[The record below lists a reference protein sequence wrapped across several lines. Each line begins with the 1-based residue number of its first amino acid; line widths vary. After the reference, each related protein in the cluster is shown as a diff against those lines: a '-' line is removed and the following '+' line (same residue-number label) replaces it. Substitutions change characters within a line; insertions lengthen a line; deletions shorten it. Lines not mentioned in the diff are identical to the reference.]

1 MKYIYS
7 TLLKSANNIY
17 KDSWFDLKIR
27 KNNKYRKKKKRK
39 CKVIE
44 SSYIDTYKIKLTLTD
59 KQKNIIKLWLD
70 DCIDIYNIANN
81 YIKTNV
87 NNDNIKEIINFYKLR
102 KHLETQLKEK
112 CKVNKLNKHTADY
125 AVHHCVTMYKS
136 ALSNH
141 NNNLSKFSIN
151 DLLKTRQRKNLVV
164 EPASVSSKINS
175 IFIKQLDKIIS
186 SSPLNLIKKNSVLQF
201 DSIKNN
207 FFIIIPFDKIDKK
220 EVYQH
225 KKCGIDIGVRTFITT
240 YSRGESMEI
249 GTNNNKLIDKY
260 NNKIDSIK
268 SNYNNQLKK
277 LSKKKYE
284 KSISKYSDKLKHSIE
299 DLHNK
304 TSTILLTLY
313 KEIII
318 GKVSIKKMISNV
330 TGNLQAITKRR
341 LIALSHY
348 KFREKL
354 KARAFKFGCK
364 ITEVSEYLTSK
375 TCSNCKVINDKL
387 GSSKIF
393 NCSSCKLCIDR
404 DINASI
410 NIYKNEILTR

>member
-1 MKYIYS
+1 MKYIYP
-7 TLLKSANNIY
+7 TLLKSANNININ
-17 KDSWFDLKIR
+17 SWFDIKIR
-27 KNNKYRKKKKRK
+27 KNNKYRKKKKR
-39 CKVIE
+39 IHNIIN
-44 SSYIDTYKIKLTLTD
+44 STYIDTYKIKLTLTD
-59 KQKNIIKLWLD
+59 KQKKIIKLWLD
-70 DCIDIYNIANN
+70 DCIDIYNITNN
-81 YIKTNV
+81 YIKINV
-87 NNDNIKEIINFYKLR
+87 DTTNIKKIINFYNLR
-102 KHLETQLKEK
+102 KLLNIQIKEICNK
-112 CKVNKLNKHTADY
+112 NKLNKHTADY

-141 NNNLSKFSIN
+141 NNNLDKFNVN
-151 DLLKTRQRKNLVV
+151 DLLKTKRRKNLVI
-164 EPASVSSKINS
+164 EPASVSLKINS

-201 DSIKNN
+201 DSIKNT
-207 FFIIIPFDKIDKK
+207 FFIIIPFDKEDKK
-220 EVYQH
+220 EVHQY
-225 KKCGIDIGVRTFITT
+225 KKCGVDIGVRTFITT

-268 SNYNNQLKK
+268 SNYELKK
-277 LSKKKYE
+277 LSKRKYE
-284 KSISKYSDKLKHSIE
+284 KSISKYSDKLKYSIE

-304 TSTILLTLY
+304 TSTVLLTLY

-318 GKVSIKKMISNV
+318 GKISIKKMISNL

-341 LIALSHY
+341 LLALSHY

-375 TCSNCKVINDKL
+375 TCSNCKAINDKL

>member
-1 MKYIYS
+1 MKYIYP

-39 CKVIE
+39 REVIE

-59 KQKNIIKLWLD
+59 IQKNIIKLWLD

-102 KHLETQLKEK
+102 KQLEIQLKK
-112 CKVNKLNKHTADY
+112 VCKANKLNKHTADY
-125 AVHHCVTMYKS
+125 AVQHCITMYKS

-151 DLLKTRQRKNLVV
+151 DLLKTRRRKNLVV
-164 EPASVSSKINS
+164 EPGNVSLKINS
-175 IFIKQLDKIIS
+175 IFTKQLDEIIS
-186 SSPLNLIKKNSVLQF
+186 SSPLNLIKKNSILQF

-220 EVYQH
+220 EVQQH
-225 KKCGIDIGVRTFITT
+225 KKCGIDIGVRTFVTT

-249 GTNNNKLIDKY
+249 GTNNNNLIDKY

-268 SNYNNQLKK
+268 SNYELKK
-277 LSKKKYE
+277 LSKRKYE
-284 KSISKYSDKLKHSIE
+284 KSICKYSIE

-304 TSTILLTLY
+304 TSTILLSLY

-318 GKVSIKKMISNV
+318 GKISIKKMISNL
-330 TGNLQAITKRR
+330 TCNLQAITKRR
-341 LIALSHY
+341 LLALSHY

-393 NCSSCKLCIDR
+393 SCSSCKLCIDR

>member
-1 MKYIYS
+1 MKYIYP
-7 TLLKSANNIY
+7 TLLKSANNINING
-17 KDSWFDLKIR
+17 WFDIKIR
-27 KNNKYRKKKKRK
+27 KNNKYRKKKKR
-39 CKVIE
+39 IHNIIN
-44 SSYIDTYKIKLTLTD
+44 STYIDTYKIKLTLTD
-59 KQKNIIKLWLD
+59 KQKKIIKLWLD
-70 DCIDIYNIANN
+70 DCIDIYNITNN
-81 YIKTNV
+81 YIKINV
-87 NNDNIKEIINFYKLR
+87 NTTNIKKIINFYTLR
-102 KHLETQLKEK
+102 KLLNIQIKEICNK
-112 CKVNKLNKHTADY
+112 NKLNKHTADY

-141 NNNLSKFSIN
+141 NNNLDKFNIN
-151 DLLKTRQRKNLVV
+151 DLLKTRRRKNLVI
-164 EPASVSSKINS
+164 EPTSVSLKINS

-201 DSIKNN
+201 DSIKNT
-207 FFIIIPFDKIDKK
+207 FFIIIPFDKEDKK
-220 EVYQH
+220 EVHQY
-225 KKCGIDIGVRTFITT
+225 KKCGVDIGVRTFITT

-268 SNYNNQLKK
+268 SNYELKK
-277 LSKKKYE
+277 LSKRKYE
-284 KSISKYSDKLKHSIE
+284 KSISKYSDKLKYSIE

-304 TSTILLTLY
+304 TSTVLLTLY

-318 GKVSIKKMISNV
+318 GKISIKKMISNL

-375 TCSNCKVINDKL
+375 TCSNCKAINDKL

-410 NIYKNEILTR
+410 NIYKNKILTR

>member
-1 MKYIYS
+1 MKYIYP
-7 TLLKSANNIY
+7 TLLKSANNINING
-17 KDSWFDLKIR
+17 WFDIKIR
-27 KNNKYRKKKKRK
+27 KNNKYRKKKKR
-39 CKVIE
+39 IHNIIN
-44 SSYIDTYKIKLTLTD
+44 STYIDTYKIKLTLTD
-59 KQKNIIKLWLD
+59 KQKKIIKLWLD
-70 DCIDIYNIANN
+70 DCIDIYNITNN
-81 YIKTNV
+81 YIKINV
-87 NNDNIKEIINFYKLR
+87 NTTNIKKIINFYTLR
-102 KHLETQLKEK
+102 KLLNIQIKEICNK
-112 CKVNKLNKHTADY
+112 NKLNKHTADY

-141 NNNLSKFSIN
+141 NNNLDKFNIN
-151 DLLKTRQRKNLVV
+151 DLLKTRRRKNLVI
-164 EPASVSSKINS
+164 EPASVSLKINS

-201 DSIKNN
+201 DSIKNT
-207 FFIIIPFDKIDKK
+207 FFIIIPFDKEDKK
-220 EVYQH
+220 EVHQY
-225 KKCGIDIGVRTFITT
+225 KKCGVDIGVRTFITT

-268 SNYNNQLKK
+268 SNYELKK
-277 LSKKKYE
+277 LSKRKYE
-284 KSISKYSDKLKHSIE
+284 KSISKYSDKLKYSIE

-304 TSTILLTLY
+304 TSTVLLTLY

-318 GKVSIKKMISNV
+318 GKISIKKMISNL

-341 LIALSHY
+341 LLALSHY

-375 TCSNCKVINDKL
+375 TCSNCKAINDKL

-410 NIYKNEILTR
+410 NIYKNKILTR

>member
-1 MKYIYS
+1 MKYIYP

-39 CKVIE
+39 REVIE

-102 KHLETQLKEK
+102 KQLEIQLKK
-112 CKVNKLNKHTADY
+112 VCKENKLNKHTADY
-125 AVHHCVTMYKS
+125 AVQHCITMYKS

-151 DLLKTRQRKNLVV
+151 DLLKTRRRKNLVV
-164 EPASVSSKINS
+164 EPASVSLKKNS
-175 IFIKQLDKIIS
+175 IFTNQLDEIIS

-220 EVYQH
+220 EVQQH
-225 KKCGIDIGVRTFITT
+225 KKCGIDIGVRTFVTT

-249 GTNNNKLIDKY
+249 GTNNNNLIDKY

-268 SNYNNQLKK
+268 SNFELKK
-277 LSKKKYE
+277 LSKRKYE
-284 KSISKYSDKLKHSIE
+284 KSKCKYSDKLKHSIE

-304 TSTILLTLY
+304 TSTILLSLY

-318 GKVSIKKMISNV
+318 GKISIKKMISNL

-341 LIALSHY
+341 LLALSHY

-393 NCSSCKLCIDR
+393 SCSSCKLCIDR

>member
-1 MKYIYS
+1 
-7 TLLKSANNIY
+7 
-17 KDSWFDLKIR
+17 
-27 KNNKYRKKKKRK
+27 
-39 CKVIE
+39 
-44 SSYIDTYKIKLTLTD
+44 
-59 KQKNIIKLWLD
+59 
-70 DCIDIYNIANN
+70 
-81 YIKTNV
+81 
-87 NNDNIKEIINFYKLR
+87 
-102 KHLETQLKEK
+102 
-112 CKVNKLNKHTADY
+112 
-125 AVHHCVTMYKS
+125 MYKS

-151 DLLKTRQRKNLVV
+151 DLLKTRRRKNLVV
-164 EPASVSSKINS
+164 EPASVSLKKNS
-175 IFIKQLDKIIS
+175 IFTNQLDEIIS

-220 EVYQH
+220 EVQQH
-225 KKCGIDIGVRTFITT
+225 KKCGIDIGVRTFVTT

-249 GTNNNKLIDKY
+249 GTNNNNLIDKY

-268 SNYNNQLKK
+268 SNFELKK
-277 LSKKKYE
+277 LSKRKYE
-284 KSISKYSDKLKHSIE
+284 KSKCKYSDKLKHSIE

-304 TSTILLTLY
+304 TSTILLSLY

-318 GKVSIKKMISNV
+318 GKISIKKMISNL

-341 LIALSHY
+341 LLALSHY

-393 NCSSCKLCIDR
+393 SCSSCKLCIDR

>member
-1 MKYIYS
+1 MKYIYP
-7 TLLKSANNIY
+7 TLLKSANNINING
-17 KDSWFDLKIR
+17 WFDIKIR
-27 KNNKYRKKKKRK
+27 KNNKYRKKKKR
-39 CKVIE
+39 IHNIIN
-44 SSYIDTYKIKLTLTD
+44 STYIDTYKIKLTLTD
-59 KQKNIIKLWLD
+59 KQKKIIKLWLD
-70 DCIDIYNIANN
+70 DCIDIYNITNN
-81 YIKTNV
+81 YIKINV
-87 NNDNIKEIINFYKLR
+87 NTTNIKKIINFYTLR
-102 KHLETQLKEK
+102 KLLNIQIKEICNK
-112 CKVNKLNKHTADY
+112 NKLNKHTADY

-141 NNNLSKFSIN
+141 NNNLDKFNIN
-151 DLLKTRQRKNLVV
+151 DLLKTRRRKNLVI
-164 EPASVSSKINS
+164 EPASVSLKINS

-201 DSIKNN
+201 DSIKNT
-207 FFIIIPFDKIDKK
+207 FFIIIPFDKEDKK
-220 EVYQH
+220 EVHQY
-225 KKCGIDIGVRTFITT
+225 KKCGVDIGVRTFITT

-268 SNYNNQLKK
+268 SNYELKK
-277 LSKKKYE
+277 LSKRKYE
-284 KSISKYSDKLKHSIE
+284 KSISKYSDKLKYSIE

-304 TSTILLTLY
+304 TCTVLLTLY

-318 GKVSIKKMISNV
+318 GKISIKKMISNL

-375 TCSNCKVINDKL
+375 TCSNCKAINDKL

-410 NIYKNEILTR
+410 NIYKNKILTR

>member
-1 MKYIYS
+1 MKYIYPS
-7 TLLKSANNIY
+7 LLKSANNINI
-17 KDSWFDLKIR
+17 DGWFDIKIR
-27 KNNKYRKKKKRK
+27 RNKEYRKQKKRK
-39 CKVIE
+39 KKVIE
-44 SSYIDTYKIKLTLTD
+44 SSYIDTYKIKLLLTL

-70 DCIDIYNIANN
+70 DCIDIYNITNN
-81 YIKTNV
+81 YIK
-87 NNDNIKEIINFYKLR
+87 NNIKHDNIKEIINYIRLR
-102 KHLETQLKEK
+102 KILKVELINICSK
-112 CKVNKLNKHTADY
+112 HNLNKHTADY

-141 NNNLSKFSIN
+141 NNNIDKFKIN
-151 DLLKTRQRKNLVV
+151 DLFKDRRRKNLVV

-175 IFIKQLDKIIS
+175 IFIKQLGLINS
-186 SSPLNLIKKNSVLQF
+186 SSPLKLIKKNSILQF

-207 FFIIIPFDKIDKK
+207 FFIISPYDKTCNR
-220 EVYQH
+220 EVDHY

-240 YSRGESMEI
+240 YSRGESYEI

-260 NNKIDSIK
+260 NNKLDSIK
-268 SNYNNQLKK
+268 SNYSLNI
-277 LSKKKYE
+277 LSKKKYM
-284 KSISKYSDKLKHSIE
+284 KSYYKYSDKLKNSIE

-304 TSTILLTLY
+304 TSNLLLSSY

-318 GKVSIKKMISNV
+318 GKVSIKKMISNL
-330 TGNLQAITKRR
+330 TGNIQAITKRR
-341 LIALSHY
+341 LVALSHY

-354 KARAFKFGCK
+354 KSRAFKFGCK

-375 TCSNCKVINDKL
+375 TCSNCYVINDNL

-393 NCSSCKLCIDR
+393 NCSSCNLCIDR

-410 NIYKNEILTR
+410 NIYKNKILKR

>member
-1 MKYIYS
+1 MKYIYP
-7 TLLKSANNIY
+7 TLLKSANNINING
-17 KDSWFDLKIR
+17 WFDITIR
-27 KNNKYRKKKKRK
+27 KNNKYRKKKKR
-39 CKVIE
+39 IHNIIN
-44 SSYIDTYKIKLTLTD
+44 STYIDTYKIKLTLTD
-59 KQKNIIKLWLD
+59 KQKKIIKLWLD
-70 DCIDIYNIANN
+70 DCIDIYNITNN
-81 YIKTNV
+81 YIKINV
-87 NNDNIKEIINFYKLR
+87 DTTNIKKIINFYTLR
-102 KHLETQLKEK
+102 KLLNIQIKEICNK
-112 CKVNKLNKHTADY
+112 NKLNKHTADY

-141 NNNLSKFSIN
+141 NNNLDKFNVN
-151 DLLKTRQRKNLVV
+151 DLLKTKRRKNLVI
-164 EPASVSSKINS
+164 EPASVSLKINS

-201 DSIKNN
+201 DSIKNT
-207 FFIIIPFDKIDKK
+207 FFIIIPFDKEDKK
-220 EVYQH
+220 EVHQY
-225 KKCGIDIGVRTFITT
+225 KKCGVDIGVRTFITT

-268 SNYNNQLKK
+268 SNYELKK
-277 LSKKKYE
+277 LSKRKYE
-284 KSISKYSDKLKHSIE
+284 KSISKYSDKLKYSIE

-304 TSTILLTLY
+304 TSTVLLTLY

-318 GKVSIKKMISNV
+318 GKISIKKMISNL

-341 LIALSHY
+341 LLALSHY

-375 TCSNCKVINDKL
+375 TCSNCKAINDKL

-410 NIYKNEILTR
+410 NIYKNKILTR

>member
-1 MKYIYS
+1 MKYIYP

-39 CKVIE
+39 REVIE

-102 KHLETQLKEK
+102 KQLEIQLKK
-112 CKVNKLNKHTADY
+112 VCKENKLNKHTADY
-125 AVHHCVTMYKS
+125 AVQHCITMYKS

-151 DLLKTRQRKNLVV
+151 DLLKTSRRKNLVV
-164 EPASVSSKINS
+164 EPGNVSLKINS
-175 IFIKQLDKIIS
+175 IFTKQLDEIIS

-201 DSIKNN
+201 DSIKNI

-220 EVYQH
+220 EVHQY

-249 GTNNNKLIDKY
+249 GTNNNNLIDKY
-260 NNKIDSIK
+260 NNKIDLIK
-268 SNYNNQLKK
+268 SNYELKK
-277 LSKKKYE
+277 LSKRKYE
-284 KSISKYSDKLKHSIE
+284 KSICKYSDKLKHSIE

-304 TSTILLTLY
+304 TSTILLSLY

-318 GKVSIKKMISNV
+318 GKISIKKMISNL

-341 LIALSHY
+341 LLALSHY

-393 NCSSCKLCIDR
+393 SCSSCKLCIDR

>member
-1 MKYIYS
+1 MKYIYPS
-7 TLLKSANNIY
+7 LLKSANNINKY
-17 KDSWFDLKIR
+17 SWFDVKVR

-44 SSYIDTYKIKLTLTD
+44 SSYIDTYKIKLTLTN
-59 KQKNIIKLWLD
+59 KQETIIKLWLD
-70 DCIDIYNIANN
+70 DCIDIYNITNN
-81 YIKTNV
+81 YIKINI
-87 NNDNIKEIINFYKLR
+87 NDNNIKEVINFYKLR
-102 KHLETQLKEK
+102 KQLEIPIKAIC
-112 CKVNKLNKHTADY
+112 CKNKLNKHTADY
-125 AVHHCVTMYKS
+125 AVQHCVTMYKS

-141 NNNLSKFSIN
+141 NNNLNKFNIN
-151 DLLKTRQRKNLVV
+151 DLLKTRRRKNLVV

-175 IFIKQLDKIIS
+175 IFVKQLEEIKS

-207 FFIIIPFDKIDKK
+207 FFIIIPYDKIDKT
-220 EVYQH
+220 EVEQY
-225 KKCGIDIGVRTFITT
+225 KKCGVDIGVRTFITT

-268 SNYNNQLKK
+268 SNYKK
-277 LSKKKYE
+277 LSKRKYE
-284 KSISKYSDKLKHSIE
+284 KVKCKYSDRLKHSIE

-304 TSTILLTLY
+304 TSTILLSLY

-318 GKVSIKKMISNV
+318 GKVSIKKMISNL

-354 KARAFKFGCK
+354 KSRAFKFGCK

-375 TCSNCKVINDKL
+375 TCSNCKVINDNL
-387 GSSKIF
+387 GSSKTF
-393 NCSSCKLCIDR
+393 LCSSCNLCIDR

-410 NIYKNEILTR
+410 NIYKNKILSR

>member
-1 MKYIYS
+1 MKYIYP

-39 CKVIE
+39 CEVIE

-102 KHLETQLKEK
+102 KQLEIQLKK
-112 CKVNKLNKHTADY
+112 VCKENKLNKHTADY
-125 AVHHCVTMYKS
+125 AVQHCITMYKS

-151 DLLKTRQRKNLVV
+151 DLLKTRRRKNLVV
-164 EPASVSSKINS
+164 EPASVSLKKNS
-175 IFIKQLDKIIS
+175 IFTNQLDEIIS

-220 EVYQH
+220 EVQQH
-225 KKCGIDIGVRTFITT
+225 KKCGIDIGVRTFVTT

-249 GTNNNKLIDKY
+249 GTNNNNLIDKY

-268 SNYNNQLKK
+268 SNFELKK
-277 LSKKKYE
+277 LSKRKYE
-284 KSISKYSDKLKHSIE
+284 KSKCKYSDKLKHSIE

-304 TSTILLTLY
+304 TSTILLSLY

-318 GKVSIKKMISNV
+318 GKISIKKMISNL

-341 LIALSHY
+341 LLALSHY

-393 NCSSCKLCIDR
+393 SCSSCKLCIDR

>member
-1 MKYIYS
+1 MKYIYP

-17 KDSWFDLKIR
+17 KDSWFDVKIR

-39 CKVIE
+39 YTVIE
-44 SSYIDTYKIKLTLTD
+44 SSYIDTYKIKLTLND

-70 DCIDIYNIANN
+70 DCIDIYNITND
-81 YIKTNV
+81 YIKINV
-87 NNDNIKEIINFYKLR
+87 NNDNIKEIINFYRLR
-102 KHLETQLKEK
+102 KQLEIQLKEI
-112 CKVNKLNKHTADY
+112 CKKNKLNKHTADY
-125 AVHHCVTMYKS
+125 AVQHCVSMYKS

-141 NNNLSKFSIN
+141 NNNLSKFNIN
-151 DLLKTRQRKNLVV
+151 NLLKTKRRKNLVV
-164 EPASVSSKINS
+164 EPGSVSSKINS

-207 FFIIIPFDKIDKK
+207 FFIIIPFDKLDKK
-220 EVYQH
+220 EVQQY

-249 GTNNNKLIDKY
+249 GTNNNYLIDKY

-268 SNYNNQLKK
+268 SNYELKK
-277 LSKKKYE
+277 ISKRKYE
-284 KSISKYSDKLKHSIE
+284 KAKFKYSDKLKNSIE

-304 TSTILLTLY
+304 SSTILLSLY

-318 GKVSIKKMISNV
+318 GKISIKKMISNL
-330 TGNLQAITKRR
+330 TGNLQTITKRR
-341 LIALSHY
+341 LLALSHY

-354 KARAFKFGCK
+354 KLRAFKFGCK

-375 TCSNCKVINDKL
+375 TCSNCKVINDNL
-387 GSSKIF
+387 GSSKVF
-393 NCSSCKLCIDR
+393 KCSSCELCIDR

>member
-1 MKYIYS
+1 MKYIYP
-7 TLLKSANNIY
+7 TLLKSANNINING
-17 KDSWFDLKIR
+17 WFDIKIR
-27 KNNKYRKKKKRK
+27 KNNKYRKKKKR
-39 CKVIE
+39 IHNIIN
-44 SSYIDTYKIKLTLTD
+44 STYIDTYKIKLTLTN
-59 KQKNIIKLWLD
+59 KQKKIIKLWLD
-70 DCIDIYNIANN
+70 DCIDIYNITNN
-81 YIKTNV
+81 YIKINV
-87 NNDNIKEIINFYKLR
+87 DTTNIKKIINFYTLR
-102 KHLETQLKEK
+102 KLLNIQIKEICNK
-112 CKVNKLNKHTADY
+112 NKLNKHTADY

-141 NNNLSKFSIN
+141 NNNLDKFNVN
-151 DLLKTRQRKNLVV
+151 DLLKTKRRKNLVI
-164 EPASVSSKINS
+164 EPASVSLKINS

-201 DSIKNN
+201 DSIKNS
-207 FFIIIPFDKIDKK
+207 FFIIIPFDKEDKK
-220 EVYQH
+220 EVHQY
-225 KKCGIDIGVRTFITT
+225 KKCGVDIGVRTFITT

-268 SNYNNQLKK
+268 SNYELKK
-277 LSKKKYE
+277 LSKRKYE
-284 KSISKYSDKLKHSIE
+284 KSISKYSDKLKYSIE

-304 TSTILLTLY
+304 TSTVLLTLY

-318 GKVSIKKMISNV
+318 GKISIKKMISNL

-341 LIALSHY
+341 LLALSHY

-375 TCSNCKVINDKL
+375 TCSNCKAINDKL

-410 NIYKNEILTR
+410 NIYKNKILTR